1 MNRVRNTDPQASRI
15 AQLQEQL
22 EVAINR
28 EKSLMEQNKQ
38 HQKRIVSL
46 ASAEYD
52 IAQLQAIIREQSAEL
67 DVLHKELQ
75 ISQSAHTQWGSEKN
89 ELEKQIVDL
98 KGILA
103 DSEKQLSAEKILR
116 EHKENELRRFLN
128 IETDNKKLTSQ
139 VQALQHDVAVLTGRN
154 MSASERLEQQK
165 QLLLEKDTERDKM
178 TEKYKKLKARCNS
191 YNEEVKKLLHCQE
204 FVDKAKQKSEELR
217 KEIEIQKDQNQ
228 IHQDNI
234 SCLKRQIKNLVS
246 ERNELKLVEIEMI
259 CQMDE
264 MRIVIDAQNLQIEL
278 HKSEA
283 FKQSSLISKLQSDA
297 NIGNKVKRKLEK
309 NVDETMQRIKDQ
321 DQEINDLKT
330 EIRDKRNEQ
339 TEMKIQMTVLKTE
352 RDHTLENLFRAQRE
366 IDLLT
371 TRVEKQQ
378 QEIQARTLDQKKMGR
393 ELDNVKRDLKLEE
406 EKYRVILTEKGRLER
421 ELQLSTHQVSQQ
433 QHTITI
439 QKAATDSLEQTVKT
453 LREEVESFT
462 LHNREFDA
470 ETDRLKE
477 ALEKLLRQKIVLIR
491 DRARS
496 GKRVYESTFLL
507 YKYRQRYQKER
518 RVQRQVALVV
528 KQREEIEELKL
539 LLAQRPDNVVV
550 KLMKSQWDNRELKKQ
565 LMALK
570 GEKVK
575 HEVTYQPAREENKKV
590 TEGLSE
596 MEVDASHKLKAEH
609 QGEPPQLS
617 RHTRFPLCA
626 YRTPSQS
633 EDESSRVPV
642 LPPLTKTTQPCVR
655 KLVPRPPPPS
665 TPKSTPDLK
674 MRVRRVLPPQA
685 TPVRK

>member
-1 MNRVRNTDPQASRI
+1 
-15 AQLQEQL
+15 
-22 EVAINR
+22 
-28 EKSLMEQNKQ
+28 
-38 HQKRIVSL
+38 
-46 ASAEYD
+46 
-52 IAQLQAIIREQSAEL
+52 
-67 DVLHKELQ
+67 
-75 ISQSAHTQWGSEKN
+75 
-89 ELEKQIVDL
+89 
-98 KGILA
+98 
-103 DSEKQLSAEKILR
+103 
-116 EHKENELRRFLN
+116 
-128 IETDNKKLTSQ
+128 
-139 VQALQHDVAVLTGRN
+139 
-154 MSASERLEQQK
+154 
-165 QLLLEKDTERDKM
+165 
-178 TEKYKKLKARCNS
+178 
-191 YNEEVKKLLHCQE
+191 
-204 FVDKAKQKSEELR
+204 
-217 KEIEIQKDQNQ
+217 
-228 IHQDNI
+228 
-234 SCLKRQIKNLVS
+234 
-246 ERNELKLVEIEMI
+246 
-259 CQMDE
+259 MDE

-297 NIGNKVKRKLEK
+297 NIDNKVKRKLEK

-496 GKRVYESTFLL
+496 GKRVYDSTFLL
-507 YKYRQRYQKER
+507 YRYRQRYQKER

-539 LLAQRPDNVVV
+539 LLAQRPDTVVV

-575 HEVTYQPAREENKKV
+575 HEVTYQRAREENKKV

-596 MEVDASHKLKAEH
+596 MKVDASHKLKAEH

-626 YRTPSQS
+626 DRTPSQS